1 MSQLAEEPLFRT
13 VKWKFIRCLSQM
25 GMTAVESLALVL
37 GQLFRYY
44 LFLPRVSSR
53 VFFEFG
59 VHPDLG

>member
-1 MSQLAEEPLFRT
+1 
-13 VKWKFIRCLSQM
+13 M
-25 GMTAVESLALVL
+25 GMTAVESLAVVL